1 VTGLLDLALDAL
13 DAVFEAL
20 KDDLERYIRRY
31 WWRFVE
37 RQPSGGQ
44 AEPPCRRVAAVRPPF
59 WGHRTPLGGD
69 ER

>member
-1 VTGLLDLALDAL
+1 MSLLDLALDAL

-20 KDDLERYIRRY
+20 ERDREQYIREC

-44 AEPPCRRVAAVRPPF
+44 AERPCRRVAAVWPPF